1 MSGFWKRPCV
11 KGGKMKNYFL
21 TLFLICLITF
31 AACGCT
37 NNPTSQTKPV
47 PEQKAE
53 IKENPVNI
61 ASPAFSS
68 GISSML
74 NQGFSIVNKNKIYY
88 TKSADFEKVYF
99 FGTVV
104 EKGGQYYNAIWATNE
119 IEFFGGGLIYS
130 INDYA
135 YQASGMAKGETN
147 KEPINEYDDGYS
159 RINQKLLNDFDN
171 LIK

>member
-1 MSGFWKRPCV
+1 
-11 KGGKMKNYFL
+11 MKKHLFM
-21 TLFLICLITF
+21 LFLIGLISF

-37 NNPTSQTKPV
+37 NNSTTQTKTL
-47 PEQKAE
+47 PEQKTE

-61 ASPAFSS
+61 ASSAFSS
-68 GISSML
+68 GLSSML
-74 NQGFSIVNKNKIYY
+74 NEGFSITNKNKVYY
-88 TKSADFEKVYF
+88 TQSSDFAKVYF
-99 FGTVV
+99 FGTIVK
-104 EKGGQYYNAIWATNE
+104 KGGQYYNAIWATNN

-135 YQASGMAKGETN
+135 YQASGMAKGAEN
-147 KEPINEYDDGYS
+147 KEPIDEHNDGYS